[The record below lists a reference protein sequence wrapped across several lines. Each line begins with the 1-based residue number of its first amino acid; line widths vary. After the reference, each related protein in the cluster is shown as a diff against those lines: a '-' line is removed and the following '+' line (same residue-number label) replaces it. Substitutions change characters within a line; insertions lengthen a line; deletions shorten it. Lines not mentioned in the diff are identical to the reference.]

1 MVRYLIRNKKTT
13 NNMKNLIK
21 TITGTEDKTTNTIA
35 TIGLL
40 VIVGLILTFI
50 VLAFNNGI
58 QNF

>member
-1 MVRYLIRNKKTT
+1 
-13 NNMKNLIK
+13 MKNLIK